1 MGNAQCHSKSQE
13 PLALRPGLH
22 FRQSSSQSFSD
33 RCITVRLYPRYPSV
47 MLYLCSTTAP
57 TRDPAPQSCLFPVAR
72 RAAAPAGQSE
82 RGGAP
87 TVPHFATPK
96 RAASRLPVSF
106 AQRAR
111 TRTSLPGRTL
121 FSRLPTPHS
130 GLSFPDPSRHD
141 FTLSSTVRHANCSI
155 PEKVL
160 LEYPSPPFSVA

>member
-1 MGNAQCHSKSQE
+1 MGNAQCHSKSQV
-13 PLALRPGLH
+13 PLALRPSLH
-22 FRQSSSQSFSD
+22 SRQSSSLSFSD
-33 RCITVRLYPRYPSV
+33 GCITVRLYPRYPSV
-47 MLYLCSTTAP
+47 MLYLCSTTTP
-57 TRDPAPQSCLFPVAR
+57 TKDPAPQSCLFPVAR

-96 RAASRLPVSF
+96 RAASRLPISF

-111 TRTSLPGRTL
+111 TRTSLPG
-121 FSRLPTPHS
+121 LPTPHS
-130 GLSFPDPSRHD
+130 GVSFPDPSRHD